1 MGSLMV
7 KAASLFPNCESEVWL
22 GLYRLAVESILDST
36 GCNGKIWRCNGRIW
50 RCNVTSPGG
59 HYSNEKWVYS
69 DVSKHEYQSVIW
81 HHVSGPEFG
90 IV

>member
-1 MGSLMV
+1 M
-7 KAASLFPNCESEVWL
+7 KAASLSPNCESEVWQ

-36 GCNGKIWRCNGRIW
+36 GCNGKIWRCN
-50 RCNVTSPGG
+50 VTSPGG
-59 HYSNEKWVYS
+59 HYSNEKGVYS

-81 HHVSGPEFG
+81 RHVSGREFG